1 MTAPQYPRFV
11 SSTLMLALSAFLQAC
26 GGGSG
31 GDADLD
37 ASAGTTDNPGGVAVY
52 RGSESAYLG
61 TISGLGSIVVNGVR
75 FETTSAQVLDS
86 DDLYGSTEYLNPMGI
101 GMTVA
106 LQGSADETQ
115 RLGRASQIRLI
126 GGVRGTVSSYAA
138 QQMTVGGQT
147 IVLND
152 QTIVVDASGAPA
164 AAQAND
170 FVNVFGLMQS
180 DNTFLATRVQ
190 KVSVADFELD
200 AAWRGQSSSAVSSP
214 SVSGTD
220 WTLSLSNGGS
230 TPYTVTCPA
239 ASCSVEPAGAD
250 LSGLHAVRVLAF
262 NDSQRNGSSIVASR
276 IQVLDA
282 TRVLSWAGSTDGVTK
297 IKGVASTD
305 GAQWMI
311 GGVPVVASNT
321 PWQAG
326 SFYEVKGSLTNGQL
340 SVTRWELEGQESYR
354 QTSQNGSSYYRHE
367 LYGAVSNLQGTRM
380 TVQGVEVDLS
390 QAYFEGGS
398 LGTLANGAYVEVKG
412 VLNAG
417 VLTASK
423 IEVKSSSTN
432 GAGTRFEV
440 YGIVSNWTSSG
451 FTLSSGSTIYNAIL
465 TGQTY
470 VDVEHGQPGN
480 GRFVE
485 VKGYM
490 QGTDFVVVKLEV
502 KSFGD
507 HHD

>member
-1 MTAPQYPRFV
+1 
-11 SSTLMLALSAFLQAC
+11 MLALSALLQAC

-37 ASAGTTDNPGGVAVY
+37 ADAGNTDNPGGLAVY
-52 RGSESAYLG
+52 SGSESAYLG

-75 FETTSAQVLDS
+75 FETTSAHVLDS
-86 DDLYGSTEYLNPMGI
+86 DDLYGSTEYLSPMSM

-115 RLGRASQIRLI
+115 WLGRASQIRLI
-126 GGVRGTVSSYAA
+126 GGVRGTLSAYAA
-138 QQMTVGGQT
+138 QQMSVGGQT

-152 QTIVVDASGAPA
+152 QTIVVDASGAA
-164 AAQAND
+164 ASLQVND
-170 FVNVFGLMQS
+170 FVNVFGLMQA

-190 KVSVADFELD
+190 KASVADFEWD
-200 AAWRGQSSSAVSSP
+200 AAWRGQSSSAVSS
-214 SVSGTD
+214 SSGSDTD
-220 WTLSLSNGGS
+220 WTLGLSTGGT

-239 ASCSVEPAGAD
+239 ASCRVEPAGAD
-250 LSGLHAVRVLAF
+250 LSGLHAVRVLAA
-262 NDSQRNGSSIVASR
+262 NDSQRNGNNIVASR

-282 TRVLSWAGSTDGVTK
+282 TRVLSWAGSTASVTK
-297 IKGVASTD
+297 IKGVASID
-305 GAQWMI
+305 GTQWMI
-311 GGVPVVASNT
+311 GGVPVVATTT

-326 SFYEVKGSLTNGQL
+326 SFYEVKGTLNNGQM

-354 QTSQNGSSYYRHE
+354 QTSPGGSSYYRHE

-380 TVQGVEVDLS
+380 TVQGVEVELL
-390 QAYFEGGS
+390 QANFERGS
-398 LGTLANGAYVEVKG
+398 LATLANGAYVEVKG
-412 VLNAG
+412 VLNGG

-423 IEVKSSSTN
+423 IEVKSNSTS

-440 YGIVSNWTSSG
+440 YGTVSNWTSSG
-451 FTLSSGSTIYNAIL
+451 FTLSTGNTTYNAIL
-465 TGQTY
+465 TAQTS
-470 VDVEHGQPGN
+470 VDREHGLPGN

-490 QGTDFVVVKLEV
+490 EGTNFVVVKLEV
-502 KSFGD
+502 KSIGD

>member
-1 MTAPQYPRFV
+1 MSVQKFPRLV
-11 SSTLMLALSAFLQAC
+11 SSTLMLALSALLQAC

-31 GDADLD
+31 GEAERDAY
-37 ASAGTTDNPGGVAVY
+37 AGTTDNPGGVAVY
-52 RGSESAYLG
+52 NGSESTYLG
-61 TISGLGSIVVNGVR
+61 TVSGLGSIVVNGVR
-75 FETTSAQVLDS
+75 FETTSAHVLDS
-86 DDLYGSTEYLNPMGI
+86 DDLYGSTEYLSPMGM

-115 RLGRASQIRLI
+115 WLGRANQIRLI
-126 GGVRGTVSSYAA
+126 GGVRGTLSAYAA

-152 QTIVVDASGAPA
+152 QTIVVDASGATA
-164 AAQAND
+164 SLQVND
-170 FVNVFGLMQS
+170 FVNVFGLIQA

-190 KVSVADFELD
+190 KASVADFVWD
-200 AAWRGQSSSAVSSP
+200 AAWRGQSNSAVSS
-214 SVSGTD
+214 SSGLGTD
-220 WTLSLSNGGS
+220 WTLSLSTGGT

-239 ASCSVEPAGAD
+239 ASCRVEPAGAD
-250 LSGLHAVRVLAF
+250 LSGLHAVRVLAA
-262 NDSQRNGSSIVASR
+262 NDSLRNGRSIVASR

-282 TRVLSWAGSTDGVTK
+282 TRVLSWAGSAASVTK
-297 IKGVASTD
+297 IKGVASIEGT
-305 GAQWMI
+305 QWMI
-311 GGVPVVASNT
+311 GGVPVVATSI
-321 PWQAG
+321 PWKAG
-326 SFYEVKGSLTNGQL
+326 SFYEVKGTLNNGQM

-354 QTSQNGSSYYRHE
+354 QTSPVGSSYYRHE

-380 TVQGVEVDLS
+380 TVQGVEVELS
-390 QAYFEGGS
+390 QAYFERGS
-398 LGTLANGAYVEVKG
+398 LATLANGAYVEVKG

-423 IEVKSSSTN
+423 IEVKSNSTS

-440 YGIVSNWTSSG
+440 YGTVSNWTSSG
-451 FTLSSGSTIYNAIL
+451 FTLTTGATIYNAIL
-465 TGQTY
+465 TTQTSI
-470 VDVEHGQPGN
+470 DVEHGQPGN